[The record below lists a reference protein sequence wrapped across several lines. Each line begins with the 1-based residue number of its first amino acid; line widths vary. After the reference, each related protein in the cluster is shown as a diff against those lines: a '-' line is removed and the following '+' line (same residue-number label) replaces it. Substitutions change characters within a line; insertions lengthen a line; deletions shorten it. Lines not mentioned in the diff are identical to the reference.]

1 MEMCFQQ
8 MGCLRTKNFGW

>member
-8 MGCLRTKNFGW
+8 MGCFRTKNFGW